1 MIYSGKLIGFI
12 LFQKVSGFRPAPCR
26 RPGDG
31 IEKTVHSRAFGLFR
45 LLRALLYPDR
55 ARSFSVIK
63 IRHRCFAL
71 AARKGLLG

>member
-1 MIYSGKLIGFI
+1 MIDSGKLIGFI

-31 IEKTVHSRAFGLFR
+31 VKKTVHSRDSGVFR
-45 LLRALLYPDR
+45 LLRALLYSDR

-63 IRHRCFAL
+63 IRYRRFAL
-71 AARKGLLG
+71 AARKGLWG